1 MSVSTIAKRFK
12 RSVLIVVAAAV
23 AIVTVPLAPAN
34 AAGNIPVGYDAVD
47 PRTDTRLLTS
57 PCTSLPTTGGKIAQ
71 LSDSQLP
78 DPYGNCSY
86 ISAHYVRKGVDL
98 KLKEIYLDGSNV
110 VLVPDVPATI
120 QKNQDKVR
128 LSISLDE
135 LNDLKKS
142 NGPNSSPI
150 RLHYADT
157 SSFRRIQL
165 SLDVKNSD
173 TSGNNAQPDINM
185 DGTQLTGTRN
195 LFLYR
200 QKLSDG
206 SEAFVRNVSID
217 VPRLYTINLAETSQT
232 GAIEFKQVNDTSF
245 VQFGKNGQVVTNKD
259 GNIVGRTQKMFDII
273 YRPASGDAQ
282 QVSATITTKRFDT
295 VTMNAQTHSSVL
307 TDGGGLYVLDK
318 HGVIV
323 GADPEKPWNNGDGT
337 TQGQFKS
344 GAIQPFFY
352 KVMTSMGETMV
363 NRTKPNGTPAIVQQN
378 VGHRDEIYSRTGIP
392 AHKRTSDP
400 TTWTPNLFD
409 NGRWCNNWSLLSCG
423 RDWANGKNWSGPN
436 DNNEWWHVDVP
447 SDHLLNST
455 IVNPAPMR
463 SEDRWSKYPNEI
475 WITDPD
481 VVDNQDTADSTWP
494 ATQVNWED
502 DQTPVNENFS
512 GKDSKAEF
520 WVEFN
525 GLPARPIHNDNPIDE
540 WSYFL
545 GRIEL
550 NGQWYSVPFPNF
562 PKNVLPA
569 MPMSTGCFAM
579 LKDKDGNDI
588 GKDLDGGNFKS
599 DCTSEYTKARRR
611 MFTPLDKPGVDP
623 EYDYAD
629 IPADMFDK
637 DTKGQYVY
645 SVIGLDS
652 QQISTLSPNVSHGI
666 AQVYKPLSLVSWQI
680 DKGPNA
686 GAKVQVELVNARSMG
701 DILADGFSRFTS
713 SGKTV
718 GRSHRHTPDPRV
730 GAATQ
735 MTNLSTSDRSMLD
748 WNVDYGKDTK
758 RYRGEVNQW
767 KTLYKVTVTGMMNPN
782 VRLDLHYDYTS
793 KPKLWNAGST
803 PAAKVEVKEGKYPHY
818 AGNGVN
824 PAWKS
829 TLGWRDRTAQGV
841 ENTAQCAAASK
852 AVGWDD
858 QHRGANYGGD
868 KCDAVVADDMPSAS
882 ETNDG
887 NIRFT
892 LKDGYVQPQ
901 LWTYYNRIQSA
912 PCLDPQ
918 VADTLNTANKVCTK
932 VDANQQGATRSFR
945 WNYNNEDAPGFR
957 ETTDTSVHIGT
968 ATSTSFQVRADLVKT
983 PFVIMKSSAAGDLK
997 NAEVATETTAAPQ
1010 SVARNQWNSDGTQ
1023 LKSRDYSDSDTAE
1036 DSLMPWGD
1044 KHSNYYLRVDSN
1056 IPSSESGKGFTGY
1069 ELIGVLKHPLADGT
1083 KAEQLH
1089 PGQRYYPG
1097 DAIDLRDVSSNN
1109 TPLVKLSNDQ
1119 YNDARYSELQ
1129 LVPTF
1134 DTTSRGVPRLY
1145 SAAKY
1150 SKAGSK
1156 LTYEETAFNFFAAPD
1171 LTVNLVKSNYD
1182 PAKNPPKSHPEY
1194 SYSEKDSTLTNT
1206 IPVPKSLDGS
1216 TSDQVVLKFV
1226 YAPVQVNIRVNYNWH
1241 NADNGDKP
1249 YSTVDKR
1256 ILDSLEQ
1263 YIPVTVI
1270 ITKSDGTNIQV
1281 TKAPYSSAEG
1291 NYFGNNIGGFTSGKT
1306 ISLSYSYERKNKI
1319 MCVVNY
1325 GEISKDTGKSGG
1337 VDTPATP
1344 TKLYG
1349 TNPQGTPQ
1357 KFDPALEIGVNKF
1370 TVNIDSSCHQGV
1382 IVYPTGNIPDKYTS
1396 VNSDGRFL
1404 LPDSD
1409 SMWKQYPMDDTDGSP
1424 RFDGKFPDGQPTQWE
1439 RFHRAVEHP
1448 TLVKPYQNLEPD
1460 PNGAGEYDSSK
1471 SMKYAITSLDDSAEA
1486 VRLGVRKYTE
1496 VPAGRWAF
1504 GHSNRPLWKHEIN
1517 CPGVKTVY
1525 NSSGVAIGATVVP
1538 GKTTVCFLEA
1548 KTSEITILGDMPQY
1562 LRDSWIFTLQS
1573 DDVVR
1578 PKDLISGEKVT
1589 GKVVIGSDNI
1599 HRCFDT
1605 CQYYPGKLQVA
1616 ATNVKKI
1623 ASSTPKF
1630 YMYNQNDKLHNATT
1644 ADQNIHDDGYWDEL
1658 VKGEEVETW
1667 PAYRR
1672 WAADIHADVL
1682 YKVTGDHRVEEE
1694 PTGEPKAVEVA
1705 GSQHIALKVVITP
1718 ITNSTL
1724 PSAGGMG
1731 TTWKIVGIITL
1742 IAALFLAIVA
1752 LLKKRAMQ

>member
-12 RSVLIVVAAAV
+12 RSVLIVVVAAV

-34 AAGNIPVGYDAVD
+34 AAGNIPVGYDAVEAKS
-47 PRTDTRLLTS
+47 DTYLPTS
-57 PCTSLPTTGGKIAQ
+57 PCTSLPTQGGFITG
-71 LSDSQLP
+71 LDSSKLP
-78 DPYGNCSY
+78 DSYGNCSY
-86 ISAHYVRKGVDL
+86 ISAHYVRNGVDL
-98 KLKEIYLDGSNV
+98 KLKEIYLDRNNNNV

-120 QKNQDKVR
+120 QKDQDKVR
-128 LSISLDE
+128 LSIPLKE
-135 LNDLKKS
+135 LSTN
-142 NGPNSSPI
+142 NSPI

-157 SSFRRIQL
+157 SSLRRIQL
-165 SLDVKNSD
+165 SLDAKNSD

-206 SEAFVRNVSID
+206 SEAFVRSVSID

-232 GAIEFKQVNDTSF
+232 GAIEFKQVNDTSY

-282 QVSATITTKRFDT
+282 QVSATITTKKFDT

-307 TDGGGLYVLDK
+307 TDGGGLYILDK
-318 HGVIV
+318 HGVLVTRDPDGTIKK
-323 GADPEKPWNNGDGT
+323 ADPEKPWNNGKGT
-337 TQGQFKS
+337 TQGQFRS

-363 NRTKPNGTPAIVQQN
+363 NKTKPNGTPAIAQQD
-378 VGHRDEIYSRTGIP
+378 VAHRDEIYSRTGIP

-409 NGRWCNNWSLLSCG
+409 NGRYCNGGASVVCN
-423 RDWANGKNWSGPN
+423 RDWAKGENWSGPN
-436 DNNEWWHVDVP
+436 DNKEWWHVDVP

-463 SEDRWSKYPNEI
+463 SGDRWSKYPDET

-525 GLPARPIHNDNPIDE
+525 GLPARPIHNDNPPDE

-569 MPMSTGCFAM
+569 IPMSTGCFAM
-579 LKDKDGNDI
+579 LKDKNGNDI

-599 DCTSEYTKARRR
+599 DCTGQYTKARRR

-629 IPADMFDK
+629 IPADMFDA
-637 DTKGQYVY
+637 DTNGQYVY

-652 QQISTLSPNVSHGI
+652 QKISTLSPNVSHGI

-718 GRSHRHTPDPRV
+718 ARSHRHTPDPRV

-748 WNVDYGKDTK
+748 WWVDYGKDPK

-829 TLGWRDRTAQGV
+829 TLAWRDRTAQGV

-852 AVGWDD
+852 AAGWDD
-858 QHRGANYGGD
+858 QHKGANYGGD

-945 WNYNNEDAPGFR
+945 WNYNNEDGLSFVTVSPENPNKDDEVTLSGVVKDSGGKPIAGREVTVVLPDGKSKVPG
-957 ETTDTSVHIGT
+957 TTDKNGKIIGKDGKQITFIAQESGDVKVFDGPSADGELLATAYVSVNGNKTKIGT

-983 PFVIMKSSAAGDLK
+983 PFVIMKSSTAGDLK
-997 NAEVATETTAAPQ
+997 NAKVATETTAAPQ
-1010 SVARNQWNSDGTQ
+1010 SVARDQWNSNGTQ
-1023 LKSRDYSDSDTAE
+1023 LKSRNYSDSDTAE

-1044 KHSNYYLRVDSN
+1044 KQSNYYLRVESN
-1056 IPSSESGKGFTGY
+1056 IPSPESGKGFTGY

-1145 SAAKY
+1145 NAAKFLKK
-1150 SKAGSK
+1150 SGN
-1156 LTYEETAFNFFAAPD
+1156 LTWQGNDFNFFAAPGLTATVNNSPAAT
-1171 LTVNLVKSNYD
+1171 LTVDGKDY
-1182 PAKNPPKSHPEY
+1182 PY
-1194 SYSEKDSTLTNT
+1194 SADDSTLSAV
-1206 IPVPKSLDGS
+1206 VPAPSGDDS
-1216 TSDQVVLKFV
+1216 PAEDDDVLKFV
-1226 YAPVQVNIRVNYNWH
+1226 YLAPADAQVKVNLQYTWLDL
-1241 NADNGDKP
+1241 DN
-1249 YSTVDKR
+1249 VDR
-1256 ILDSLEQ
+1256 SGTPQEYPSSMQDLLDENEES
-1263 YIPVTVI
+1263 IPVTV
-1270 ITKSDGTNIQV
+1270 TVTRKSDGKAVTFTTN
-1281 TKAPYSSAEG
+1281 PSSSQAA
-1291 NYFGNNIGGFTSGKT
+1291 FATAVAGFTSGDKV
-1306 ISLSYSYERKNKI
+1306 SLSYSYEVKNRLMCIVQQGDIRKNSGS
-1319 MCVVNY
+1319 VN
-1325 GEISKDTGKSGG
+1325 DVT
-1337 VDTPATP
+1337 VPATP
-1344 TKLYG
+1344 ASRLYA
-1349 TNPQGTPQ
+1349 TNADGKPQEFTSTL
-1357 KFDPALEIGVNKF
+1357 FDNLNVF
-1370 TVNIDSSCHQGV
+1370 TLNIDAGCHQGV
-1382 IVYPTGNIPDKYTS
+1382 IVYPQGNIPDKYTYTDS
-1396 VNSDGRFL
+1396 QGKHLLPRDTPEHRNLWTNEYPMQNSDGSYR
-1404 LPDSD
+1404 
-1409 SMWKQYPMDDTDGSP
+1409 YDGTY
-1424 RFDGKFPDGQPTQWE
+1424 PDGQPTAWDW
-1439 RFHRAVEHP
+1439 FHREVQYP
-1448 TLVKPYQNLEPD
+1448 TLVTPYENLEPD

-1471 SMKYAITSLDDSAEA
+1471 SME
-1486 VRLGVRKYTE
+1486 
-1496 VPAGRWAF
+1496 
-1504 GHSNRPLWKHEIN
+1504 
-1517 CPGVKTVY
+1517 
-1525 NSSGVAIGATVVP
+1525 
-1538 GKTTVCFLEA
+1538 
-1548 KTSEITILGDMPQY
+1548 
-1562 LRDSWIFTLQS
+1562 
-1573 DDVVR
+1573 
-1578 PKDLISGEKVT
+1578 
-1589 GKVVIGSDNI
+1589 
-1599 HRCFDT
+1599 
-1605 CQYYPGKLQVA
+1605 
-1616 ATNVKKI
+1616 
-1623 ASSTPKF
+1623 
-1630 YMYNQNDKLHNATT
+1630 
-1644 ADQNIHDDGYWDEL
+1644 
-1658 VKGEEVETW
+1658 
-1667 PAYRR
+1667 
-1672 WAADIHADVL
+1672 
-1682 YKVTGDHRVEEE
+1682 
-1694 PTGEPKAVEVA
+1694 
-1705 GSQHIALKVVITP
+1705 
-1718 ITNSTL
+1718 
-1724 PSAGGMG
+1724 
-1731 TTWKIVGIITL
+1731 
-1742 IAALFLAIVA
+1742 
-1752 LLKKRAMQ
+1752 